1 MFLHELLLTKQ
12 LRNDVGELWENY
24 LVLERLK
31 RQEYLGLTAN
41 NYFWRTYRQ
50 QELDFVE
57 EREGCI
63 FGYEMKWGKGRG
75 KPPTEWQA
83 AYQEA
88 AFALVNRE
96 NYLEF
101 IGAA

>member
-1 MFLHELLLTKQ
+1 MDEAQKVPQIGL
-12 LRNDVGELWENY
+12 NY

-31 RQEYLGLTAN
+31 RQEYRGQSAN

-57 EREGCI
+57 EREGRL
-63 FGYEMKWGKGRG
+63 FGYEIKWGKARV
-75 KPPTEWQA
+75 KPPTEWLA

-88 AFALVNRE
+88 AFNLVNQE
-96 NYLEF
+96 
-101 IGAA
+101 IIWSS